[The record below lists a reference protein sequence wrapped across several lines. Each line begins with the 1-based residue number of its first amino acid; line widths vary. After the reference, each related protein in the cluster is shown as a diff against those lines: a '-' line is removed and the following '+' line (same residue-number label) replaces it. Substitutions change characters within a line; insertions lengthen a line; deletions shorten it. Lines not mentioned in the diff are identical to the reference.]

1 MEPELVTETYEQIL
15 NNCENLKISGLMTI
29 GSLAD
34 SLNTE
39 KTNKDFQVN
48 SHHKY
53 IWWIFKDFLKD
64 QIF

>member
-48 SHHKY
+48 SHKY
-53 IWWIFKDFLKD
+53 IWWIF
-64 QIF
+64 